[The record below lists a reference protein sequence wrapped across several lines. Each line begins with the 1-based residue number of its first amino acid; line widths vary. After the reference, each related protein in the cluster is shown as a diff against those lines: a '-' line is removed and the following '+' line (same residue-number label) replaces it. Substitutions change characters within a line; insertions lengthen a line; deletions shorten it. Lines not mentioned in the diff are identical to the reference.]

1 MKKKLLQLSLSF
13 IVASLN
19 ASVNSPWSGVADI
32 FAKLGTASSELDKSL
47 EFFQTRTVLIDAF
60 TDKIASADAIRKAF
74 SDCTKAT
81 YSKLNSDIS
90 SCLQNYSDTQTLLG
104 GKIANLTSQIEALK
118 ASTAAEIATLNGQIA
133 ALTDTRTHLQN
144 EYNSLLGM
152 NQTAVDQAIAGLDA
166 AKAKFVTC
174 TQKRL
179 EFATK
184 LDGFLTKIYQYQG
197 LDKSDMQAL
206 QTLICQNQ

>member
-13 IVASLN
+13 IVASMN
-19 ASVNSPWSGVADI
+19 AGTPWAGVANV
-32 FAKLGTASSELDKSL
+32 FEKLGTASGELDKSID
-47 EFFQTRTVLIDAF
+47 FFQTRTVLIDAF
-60 TDKIASADAIRKAF
+60 TDKIVSADAIRKAF
-74 SDCTKAT
+74 SDCTKST
-81 YSKLNSDIS
+81 FSKLNSDITT
-90 SCLQNYSDTQTLLG
+90 CLQNYSNTQTLLG
-104 GKIANLTSQIEALK
+104 GKISNLTSQIETLK

-133 ALTDTRTHLQN
+133 ALNDTRTRLQN

-197 LDKSDMQAL
+197 LDKADMQAL
-206 QTLICQNQ
+206 QKLICQNQ